1 MASVFIFLGRLWRK
15 KKEGK
20 SRRGYYCEE
29 VAAWPPDPKKKKI
42 RRGERRRRSRGEE
55 GVTRGV
61 LSKKTKTAPVD
72 EAPLT
77 VYDPTLSLAG
87 PSHGA
92 RLALRPH
99 FRCELVSCRWRRASS
114 GIGVVGTKLRGSSG
128 LGGLL

>member
-1 MASVFIFLGRLWRK
+1 MGTTAR
-15 KKEGK
+15 K
-20 SRRGYYCEE
+20 SRRG
-29 VAAWPPDPKKKKI
+29 PRTRKKKI

-55 GVTRGV
+55 GATRGV

-87 PSHGA
+87 PSQGA